1 MSDGALPLH
10 GWTVVSL
17 RPRGQHASVRCAAAP
32 LGARTLGLSP
42 FAIAPRDDPAGR
54 EALAA
59 ATACPIVLVTS
70 PNAVRAAH
78 ALQPL
83 RARAG
88 QQWLAVGA
96 GSRDALARVGVAAAS
111 PRRMDSEGLLAM
123 PALQAVD
130 GVDVGFVT
138 APGGRGKIAATL
150 QARGAIVHRADVYLR
165 QPVAIRA
172 AAWHRL
178 QAALAD
184 PARVLL
190 LASSEEAL
198 RAMLAQAPSGLQ
210 PGLRNVAVAVPGERL
225 ANVARAA
232 GFGRVVD
239 TGSPRPAAMLREAA
253 AIA

>member
-1 MSDGALPLH
+1 MSR
-10 GWTVVSL
+10 L
-17 RPRGQHASVRCAAAP
+17 RFV
-32 LGARTLGLSP
+32 
-42 FAIAPRDDPAGR
+42 FA
-54 EALAA
+54 ALAA
-59 ATACPIVLVTS
+59 FAFGGNAAAGSSRDVRLPDYQTVQLDNGATLLLAPRKEVPMVAATVLV
-70 PNAVRAAH
+70 RGG
-78 ALQPL
+78 ALADPDGKEGT
-83 RARAG
+83 AG
-88 QQWLAVGA
+88 LLAELLSQGA
-96 GSRDALARVGVAAAS
+96 GSRDALARVDIAAAS
-111 PRRMDSEGLLAM
+111 PQRMDSEGLLAM

-225 ANVARAA
+225 ANVVRAA